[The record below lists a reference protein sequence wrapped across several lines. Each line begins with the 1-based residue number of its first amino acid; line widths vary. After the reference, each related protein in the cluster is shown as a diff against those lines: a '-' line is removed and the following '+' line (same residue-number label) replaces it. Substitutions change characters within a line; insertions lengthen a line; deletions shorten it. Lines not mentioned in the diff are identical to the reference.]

1 MTVAQLELNKKLEAE
16 IVKIG
21 KDVEEANIASES
33 VLSNLKRKQ
42 GDAVLEML
50 GKIDALVQMKAKIEK
65 GKQIIM
71 AEIQDARAATE
82 EDFRNQASTDKANKG
97 LVDNLI
103 AINKKVDA
111 DNLTLGDFGMSKKKI
126 SNEK

>member
-50 GKIDALVQMKAKIEK
+50 GKIDALAQMKAKIEK

-71 AEIQDARAATE
+71 AEIHHIN
-82 EDFRNQASTDKANKG
+82 FRKT
-97 LVDNLI
+97 I
-103 AINKKVDA
+103 
-111 DNLTLGDFGMSKKKI
+111 KI
-126 SNEK
+126 SFHISSG